1 MTTEAAQKSPT
12 EIQRIVD
19 ETLDAMYAAGEK
31 PTIRSLID
39 RVGTDVISSTST
51 ASKYKRDYEQRRQ
64 ARENELFDRLGFSP
78 EFANAFT
85 KEVSRFSI
93 DIESRAKRT
102 VTDLKSDNEELE
114 RELGR
119 VEKAAKDFE
128 ALNHQKEKE
137 IGTLKQQ
144 IEALK
149 QEHSH
154 ALASQDKDYQHQ
166 IETLTTKYET
176 QLQEARKQQA
186 ALSDKLSDHQSTI
199 EQLRREL
206 AQADLKLESLKSLEK
221 TNTDLLGQ
229 IKTLNDQL
237 SEQKS
242 VAVGLQKDV
251 ESKQNQISIM
261 ETNNAK
267 ELAAKDRE
275 IAALRSAMENLQE
288 MNVSLRE
295 ESAERKG
302 EISSL
307 NSQINELLRANQA
320 PAKEK

>member
-1 MTTEAAQKSPT
+1 MSTEAAQKSPT

-19 ETLDAMYAAGEK
+19 EVLDAMYAEGIK

-85 KEVSRFSI
+85 KEVSRFSL
-93 DIESRAKRT
+93 DIESRAKKT
-102 VTDLKSDNEELE
+102 VADLKSDNEELE

-119 VEKAAKDFE
+119 VEKVAKDFE

-176 QLQEARKQQA
+176 QLEEARKQQA
-186 ALSDKLSDHQSTI
+186 NLSDKLSDHQANI

-206 AQADLKLESLKSLEK
+206 AQSDLKLEGLQNLEK
-221 TNTDLLGQ
+221 TNTDLLTQ
-229 IKTLNDQL
+229 IQTLNSQL
-237 SEQKS
+237 AEQKAG
-242 VAVGLQKDV
+242 AVGLQKDV

-261 ETNNAK
+261 ETNNEK

-275 IAALRSAMENLQE
+275 IAALRSAMESLQE
-288 MNVSLRE
+288 SNISLRE
-295 ESAERKG
+295 DVAEQKG
-302 EISSL
+302 EIASL
-307 NSQINELLRANQA
+307 NTQIKELLKANQA
-320 PAKEK
+320 PAKGK

>member
-1 MTTEAAQKSPT
+1 MSTEAAQKSPT

-19 ETLDAMYAAGEK
+19 EVLDAMYAEGIK

-85 KEVSRFSI
+85 KEVSRFSL
-93 DIESRAKRT
+93 DIESRAKKT
-102 VTDLKSDNEELE
+102 VADLKSDNEELE

-119 VEKAAKDFE
+119 VEKVAKDFE

-176 QLQEARKQQA
+176 QLEEARKQQA
-186 ALSDKLSDHQSTI
+186 NLSDKLSDHQANI

-206 AQADLKLESLKSLEK
+206 AQSDLKLEGLQNLEK
-221 TNTDLLGQ
+221 TNADLLAQ
-229 IKTLNDQL
+229 IQTLNSQL
-237 SEQKS
+237 AEQK
-242 VAVGLQKDV
+242 AGAIGLQKDV
-251 ESKQNQISIM
+251 ESRQNQISIM
-261 ETNNAK
+261 ETNNEK

-275 IAALRSAMENLQE
+275 IDVLRTSIETLQE
-288 MNVSLRE
+288 SNIGLRE
-295 ESAERKG
+295 DVAEQKG
-302 EISSL
+302 EIASL
-307 NSQINELLRANQA
+307 NTQIKELLKANQA
-320 PAKEK
+320 PAKGK